1 MTPHA
6 CHHFVAIVFAAT
18 VLLQYHGLVATAS
31 LFPAPWCTLAVTSG
45 YRERSK
51 DTSRTVEYDEFGGL
65 PQLENTY
72 RAIGRASTIVAI
84 RTGDNATVVS
94 YLGTKQ
100 SAIQL
105 PIGAQLLN
113 NLINPYQHL
122 LITGLAGDARL
133 ITRYARQVVL
143 NHTVAFEAA
152 PSGTHIAN
160 KIGSLLLEYTVRGG
174 TRPLAVHC
182 FVVDGLVERSL
193 HEIDAAGNVAQ
204 VWAGVAGTHMRKGM
218 DILVSH
224 LNGSAVDSVDVAK
237 DLASSILQLAVDS
250 KAKEEDDDDAT
261 SPKSGESSSSN
272 NTQPSTSTNDTMT
285 AENGTMSSNSDQN
298 SSSTTST
305 TSSDSRSSNAIHI
318 VLPDRI

>member
-1 MTPHA
+1 MLLRA
-6 CHHFVAIVFAAT
+6 CHHCLTILFVTAA
-18 VLLQYHGLVATAS
+18 LLHHHGLETAAS
-31 LFPAPWCTLAVTSG
+31 AAFPPSPWCSLAVTSG

-72 RAIGRASTIVAI
+72 RAIGRASTIVAL
-84 RTGDNATVVS
+84 RTVDNATVVS

-133 ITRYARQVVL
+133 ITRYARQIVL
-143 NHTVAFEAA
+143 NHTVAFETA
-152 PSGTHIAN
+152 PSGSHIAN
-160 KIGSLLLEYTVRGG
+160 KIGSLLQEYTVRSG

-182 FVVDGLVERSL
+182 FVIDGLVERSL

-204 VWAGVAGTHMRKGM
+204 VWAGVAGAHMRNGM

-224 LNGSAVDSVDVAK
+224 LNGSAVDSIDVAK
-237 DLASSILQLAVDS
+237 DLATSILQVAVDS
-250 KAKEEDDDDAT
+250 RNKADEDDETAGLNGN
-261 SPKSGESSSSN
+261 S
-272 NTQPSTSTNDTMT
+272 TQ
-285 AENGTMSSNSDQN
+285 A
-298 SSSTTST
+298 STTTKDSLPTRNDT
-305 TSSDSRSSNAIHI
+305 TSSDGDRNSSSSKSSAIISHF